1 MLSFLIGILLYQLM
15 LIGIVSVF
23 TFAFMKKNKENYL
36 KIGIFAIIF
45 LVYFIMRILPGVI
58 GFQNFELPWESRF
71 LTIFSGILLYIIFK
85 KHFSDSNYL
94 KIKQDKQNLRLT
106 ILVSMIAI
114 IGYFV
119 IFYFRGFQQEP
130 NIGYLIFVSII
141 SILEEELYFRLII
154 LGLLM
159 SCLDKKTQYGK
170 YIAVILSGFIFG
182 FWHGTFYNFDII
194 NIITNCIY
202 GSILGWITI
211 KHKSILIPAIVHMI
225 TNVLGYIITVYLIT
239 VI

>member
-1 MLSFLIGILLYQLM
+1 MLSFLAGILLYQLM

-23 TFAFMKKNKENYL
+23 TFIFMEKNKDNYFR
-36 KIGIFAIIF
+36 IGLFAIVF

-71 LTIFSGILLYIIFK
+71 LTIISGVLLYFLFK
-85 KHFSDSNYL
+85 KHFSDNNYL
-94 KIKQDKQNLRLT
+94 KIKQDKQYLNLT
-106 ILVSMIAI
+106 ILVSVAVIF
-114 IGYFV
+114 GYLI

-141 SILEEELYFRLII
+141 SVIEEELYFRLII

-159 SCLDKKTQYGK
+159 SCLNKKSLYGK
-170 YIAVILSGFIFG
+170 YLAAILGGFIFG
-182 FWHGTFYNFDII
+182 FWHGTFFNFDIA

-202 GSILGWITI
+202 GYILCWITI
-211 KHKSILIPAIVHMI
+211 KQKSILIPAIVHMI
-225 TNVLGYIITVYLIT
+225 TNVLGYIVTVYLIT
-239 VI
+239 IK

>member
-1 MLSFLIGILLYQLM
+1 MFSFLIGILVYQLM
-15 LIGIVSVF
+15 LIGIVSIF
-23 TFAFMKKNKENYL
+23 TFIFMEKNKENYL
-36 KIGIFAIIF
+36 KIGIFVIIF
-45 LVYFIMRILPGVI
+45 LVYFIMRILPQVI

-71 LTIFSGILLYIIFK
+71 LTISSGILLYFLFK
-85 KHFSDSNYL
+85 KHFYDSNYL
-94 KIKQDKQNLRLT
+94 RIKQNKQNIRLT
-106 ILVSMIAI
+106 ILVSVIAI
-114 IGYFV
+114 IGYFL
-119 IFYFRGFQQEP
+119 IFYYRGFQQEP

-170 YIAVILSGFIFG
+170 YLAVILSGFIFG

-202 GSILGWITI
+202 GSILGWVTI
-211 KHKSILIPAIVHMI
+211 KHKSIFIPAIVHMI
-225 TNVLGYIITVYLIT
+225 TNVLSYIITVYLIT